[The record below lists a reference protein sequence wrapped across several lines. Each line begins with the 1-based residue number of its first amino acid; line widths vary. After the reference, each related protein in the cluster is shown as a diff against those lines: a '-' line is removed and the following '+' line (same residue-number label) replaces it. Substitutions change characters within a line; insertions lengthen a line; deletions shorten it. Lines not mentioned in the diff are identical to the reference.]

1 MITLILGFLGFCAS
15 VVFSLGTGNWKVY
28 LQSHSIVMVFGG
40 TLAVLV
46 FSTPPSVLKSLV
58 ITLKKLFIKEEQI
71 LSFEGELVQLSQN
84 RTSGLSSKNELIRY
98 ASELWDKGIDR
109 ELFIVLLSQKKN
121 ETESRFS
128 DAVQALK
135 NLVKYPPALGMTGTV
150 ISMVALFTSLEQ
162 NRSNIG
168 VHLSMAMTATFLGLV
183 MANGL
188 VSPLADRV
196 QVKQVHEQRIL
207 DAIYEILLLINR
219 DEAANLIG
227 DEVKTRAA

>member
-1 MITLILGFLGFCAS
+1 MITLVIGFLGFVSSIIFS
-15 VVFSLGTGNWKVY
+15 VGTESWKVY
-28 LQSHSIVMVFGG
+28 LQPHSMVMVFCG
-40 TLAVLV
+40 TLAVLI
-46 FSTPPSVLKSLV
+46 FSTPPSVLKSLS
-58 ITLKKLFIKEEQI
+58 ITLKKLFQKEEHIQN
-71 LSFEGELVQLSQN
+71 FEAELIQLSQN
-84 RTSGLSSKNELIRY
+84 RSAGLNSSNELIRY
-98 ASELWDKGIDR
+98 ASELWEKGIDR

-121 ETESRFS
+121 ETESRYS

-162 NRSNIG
+162 NRGNIG
-168 VHLSMAMTATFLGLV
+168 VHLSMAMTATFLGLI

-207 DAIYEILLLINR
+207 DAIYEILLLVNR
-219 DEAANLIG
+219 DEASHLIG
-227 DEVKTRAA
+227 DEVKTHAA